1 VRAASLAYFGKEPKR
16 LSPAEAALL
25 VALPQSPELRRPDR
39 YGEAARRARNRVLDR
54 IATIG
59 KGGFQF
65 RDGKGRRN
73 GLFVEADFRVGG
85 AKWRHSHCREYA
97 HDRKQRRWKCHEF
110 ASPSRAYTGAIM
122 KPHRL
127 PVYFISHGGGPWSY
141 MDDPSR
147 AAYAKLEAALAGMP
161 RQIGITPKAVLM
173 ISAHWEE
180 PQFTL
185 TSSPK
190 PPMIYDYGG
199 FPEYTYH
206 IHYDAPGDPALAA
219 RVKALLE
226 ASGIAAQ
233 LDPERGFDHGAFTP
247 LNVIY
252 PNADVPVVQLSLK
265 TGLDP
270 ATHLGMG
277 RALSSLRDEGVL
289 IVGSGLSYH
298 NLREFFSPRAWG
310 PSKEFDAWLNGAL
323 LGGSSA
329 DRSKLLTAWKSAPSA
344 RAAHPREEHL
354 LPLMVAVG
362 AAGDDIVE
370 LTYHEK
376 DFLGGITVSSYC
388 FSSG

>member
-1 VRAASLAYFGKEPKR
+1 M
-16 LSPAEAALL
+16 
-25 VALPQSPELRRPDR
+25 
-39 YGEAARRARNRVLDR
+39 
-54 IATIG
+54 
-59 KGGFQF
+59 
-65 RDGKGRRN
+65 
-73 GLFVEADFRVGG
+73 
-85 AKWRHSHCREYA
+85 
-97 HDRKQRRWKCHEF
+97 KQ
-110 ASPSRAYTGAIM
+110 
-122 KPHRL
+122 HRL

-147 AAYAKLEAALAGMP
+147 AAYAKLEAALAAMP
-161 RQIGITPKAVLM
+161 RQIGTTPAAVLM

-180 PQFTL
+180 PEFTL
-185 TSSPK
+185 MSHPK
-190 PPMIYDYGG
+190 PPMVYDYGG
-199 FPEYTYH
+199 FPDYTYH

-219 RVKALLE
+219 RVARL
-226 ASGIAAQ
+226 IAAAGMPAR
-233 LDPERGFDHGAFTP
+233 LDAERGFDHGAFTP
-247 LNVIY
+247 LNAIY

-265 TGLDP
+265 QGLDP
-270 ATHLGMG
+270 ATHLAMG

-329 DRSKLLTAWKSAPSA
+329 DRSKLLTEWKSAPSA

-362 AAGDDIVE
+362 AAGDDMAE
-370 LTYHEK
+370 LAYHEK

-388 FSSG
+388 FSSAA